1 MANNSIDKQSADL
14 SASTRVDPVTMKVM
28 QGALDNIASEMGFKL
43 MRMSYSSI
51 IRESED
57 FGAALCDARG
67 RQLCEC
73 SKSTP
78 LQSGPIPGYVQGILR
93 RLEERGE
100 TLQPGDV
107 ILHNDPYYG
116 ASHSPDLG
124 FCMPVFYKGELVGF
138 SMTTA
143 HHLDIGSA
151 EPGSMGLVRCADR
164 YAEGLYFNAIKV
176 SEGGQRNEMLWSL
189 IRDNIRVTDL
199 VVGDMDAQ
207 IAACQVGVDR
217 FIELIEQY
225 GLKTVQDASEDLF
238 DYSDR
243 LMRQQIRK
251 IPDGVYE
258 ALGHIDGFVDD
269 EDPAMKRI
277 PIQVG
282 MTVSGDTL
290 AVDFTGSAKQVDGT
304 SINLPFKGTVDV
316 AVWLVLRT
324 VLLDSE
330 VYGDVPQN
338 DGLYRAVTISAPKGT
353 IVNPEFPAATMA
365 RATGGNRVADTVMK
379 ALATALPE
387 QVSAGVASLKGI
399 AFTGAENG
407 NQWVH
412 LEIFEGSY
420 GGRFGKDGMD
430 SVDTLYANTRNNPV
444 EDVESHVPL
453 RIRRY
458 EFSERSVAAGKW
470 RGGTNSVKEIEF
482 LSDGAISVEG
492 DGQLVRPWG
501 HDLGQ
506 EGDTAVLTLVK
517 TTGEEIQLPPLCP
530 RYPVSK
536 GDIVRAEGGTG
547 GGYGNPLEREPEKVV
562 DDFVDGL
569 IDREAAEQD
578 YGVVIDSAG
587 QVDTVATRDLRQTRA
602 AQ

>member
-1 MANNSIDKQSADL
+1 MTNKNIDAQVKEEFA
-14 SASTRVDPVTMKVM
+14 ATRVDPVTMGVM
-28 QGALDNIASEMGFKL
+28 QGALDNIATEMGFKL

-57 FGAALCDARG
+57 FGAALCDGQG

-151 EPGSMGLVRCADR
+151 EPGSMGLVKCADR

-176 SEGGQRNEMLWSL
+176 SEGGQRNEMLWAL
-189 IRDNIRVTDL
+189 IRDNIRITDL

-251 IPDGVYE
+251 IPDGVYQ
-258 ALGHIDGFVDD
+258 ATGHIDGFIADD
-269 EDPAMKRI
+269 NPDMKFI
-277 PIQVG
+277 PIQVSL
-282 MTVSGDTL
+282 TVADDTI

-316 AVWLVLRT
+316 AVWLILRT

-330 VYGDVPQN
+330 VHGDVPQN
-338 DGLYRAVTISAPKGT
+338 DGMYRAVTITAPKGT
-353 IVNPEFPAATMA
+353 IINPNSPAATIS
-365 RATGGNRVADTVMK
+365 RGTGGNRVADTVMR
-379 ALATALPE
+379 ALSTALPE
-387 QVSAGVASLKGI
+387 QVSAGTSSLKGI
-399 AFTGAENG
+399 AFTGEQG
-407 NQWVH
+407 GQHWVH

-420 GGRFGKDGMD
+420 GGRFGRDGMD

-458 EFSERSVAAGKW
+458 EFSDRSVAAGQW

-482 LSDGAISVEG
+482 LSDGSISVEG
-492 DGQLVRPWG
+492 DAHLVKAWG
-501 HDLGQ
+501 HDQGH
-506 EGDTAVLTLVK
+506 EGDNAALILVK
-517 TTGEEIQLPPLCP
+517 TTGEEISLPSLCP

-536 GDIVRAEGGTG
+536 GDIVRAVGGTG
-547 GGYGNPLEREPEKVV
+547 GGYGDPLARDPNKVMN
-562 DDFVDGL
+562 DFWDG
-569 IDREAAEQD
+569 IVDREAAEHD

-587 QVDTVATRDLRQTRA
+587 QLDTGATRDLRQARA
-602 AQ
+602 GQ